1 MMNMAKITMEE
12 IVEIMLNL
20 ETVRTITRQTI
31 LMMMTTITMT
41 TENPTLIF
49 NDTC

>member
-1 MMNMAKITMEE
+1 MTNMAKITTEE
-12 IVEIMLNL
+12 TVEIMLIL
-20 ETVRTITRQTI
+20 ETVKTITRQII

-41 TENPTLIF
+41 TENPNLIC

>member
-1 MMNMAKITMEE
+1 MMNMAKITTEE
-12 IVEIMLNL
+12 TVEIMLIL
-20 ETVRTITRQTI
+20 ETVKTITRQTI